1 LARAIDALQ
10 VFQEEAMR
18 VVSLLVALT
27 FTANPA
33 IAQSPQPIHA
43 SIERAAAAGS
53 EQTASPST
61 SGRSAGKRALFW
73 TGLATSIAG
82 VTTSALGLTAFRT
95 EDSSTGNAPRSTYL
109 ACVEQKNSNAVYA
122 TNQCDA
128 LKGKNLKL
136 LWGGAALG
144 GLGAVLMITGTNT
157 SAELSSGAIGVF
169 HHWKF

>member
-1 LARAIDALQ
+1 
-10 VFQEEAMR
+10 MR
-18 VVSLLVALT
+18 VVSLLVAIA
-27 FTANPA
+27 FTARPV
-33 IAQSPQPIHA
+33 IAQSSQPIHA
-43 SIERAAAAGS
+43 SIERAVAAAA
-53 EQTASPST
+53 EQTGLPST
-61 SGRSAGKRALFW
+61 GGRSAGKTALFW

-122 TNQCDA
+122 TNDCDA

-136 LWGGAALG
+136 LWGGVALG

-157 SAELSSGAIGVF
+157 SAEVSSGTIGVF
-169 HHWKF
+169 HHWTF

>member
-1 LARAIDALQ
+1 
-10 VFQEEAMR
+10 MR
-18 VVSLLVALT
+18 VVSLLVAIVLT
-27 FTANPA
+27 ASPV

-43 SIERAAAAGS
+43 AIERAAAAAT
-53 EQTASPST
+53 EQTTLPST
-61 SGRSAGKRALFW
+61 GGRSAGKTALFW

-136 LWGGAALG
+136 VWGGVALG

-157 SAELSSGAIGVF
+157 SAELSSGAIGVV

>member
-1 LARAIDALQ
+1 
-10 VFQEEAMR
+10 MR
-18 VVSLLVALT
+18 VLSLLVAIALT
-27 FTANPA
+27 ASPV

-43 SIERAAAAGS
+43 SIERAAAAAA

-61 SGRSAGKRALFW
+61 GGRSAGKTALFW

-95 EDSSTGNAPRSTYL
+95 DDSSTGNAPRSTYL
-109 ACVEQKNSNAVYA
+109 ACVEQRNSNAVYA
-122 TNQCDA
+122 TNQCDS
-128 LKGKNLKL
+128 LKGKNLSL
-136 LWGGAALG
+136 LWGGVALS
-144 GLGAVLMITGTNT
+144 GLGAVLMITGTHT

>member
-1 LARAIDALQ
+1 
-10 VFQEEAMR
+10 MR
-18 VVSLLVALT
+18 VVSLLVAIAVT
-27 FTANPA
+27 PSPV

-43 SIERAAAAGS
+43 SIERAAAAAA
-53 EQTASPST
+53 EQTGLPST
-61 SGRSAGKRALFW
+61 GGRSAGKTALFW

-82 VTTSALGLTAFRT
+82 VTTSALGLTAFRI
-95 EDSSTGNAPRSTYL
+95 EDSSTGNAPRSAYL

-136 LWGGAALG
+136 LWSGVALG

-157 SAELSSGAIGVF
+157 SAELSSGAIGVV

>member
-1 LARAIDALQ
+1 
-10 VFQEEAMR
+10 MR
-18 VVSLLVALT
+18 VVSLLVAIA
-27 FTANPA
+27 FTASPVT
-33 IAQSPQPIHA
+33 AQSLQPIHA
-43 SIERAAAAGS
+43 SIERAAAVAA
-53 EQTASPST
+53 EQAASPPAG
-61 SGRSAGKRALFW
+61 GRSAGKAALFW

-136 LWGGAALG
+136 LWGGVALG
-144 GLGAVLMITGTNT
+144 GLGAVLMITGAHTY
-157 SAELSSGAIGVF
+157 AELSSGAIGVF
-169 HHWKF
+169 YHRKL